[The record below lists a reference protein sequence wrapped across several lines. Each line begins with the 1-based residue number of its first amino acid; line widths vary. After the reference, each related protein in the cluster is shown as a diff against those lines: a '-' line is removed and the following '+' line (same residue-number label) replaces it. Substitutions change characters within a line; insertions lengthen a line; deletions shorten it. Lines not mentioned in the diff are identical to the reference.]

1 MNASSE
7 KKRSSPLKVLGLA
20 ARCGRIVYGCEQ
32 CCAALKQGRTRLV
45 VMAEGI
51 SENTSKRLRD
61 RCSFYGATLI
71 SAGCGADELGHA
83 LGRSGP
89 VAAAGVTDSSL
100 SAAVIKAFGSSIHN
114 S

>member
-1 MNASSE
+1 MSGTETKNQ
-7 KKRSSPLKVLGLA
+7 SPLKVLGFA
-20 ARCGRIVYGCEQ
+20 VRSGRIVFGCEQ

-83 LGRSGP
+83 LGRTGP
-89 VAAAGVTDSSL
+89 VAAAGVTDFSL
-100 SAAVIKAFGSSIHN
+100 STAVLKAFGSSIHN